1 MSEDS
6 QTYVIT
12 NVEGIKELTLELHP
26 GVNLLTGENG
36 AGKTSAIR
44 AMTRAAGDQGVALE
58 KRDGSKKGSVRGP
71 GVVLSVGARTTTT
84 GQPTVDLAD
93 YGCIGRLIDPPVKGQ
108 KARDKARLQA
118 VMEMYDFRA
127 TKEELLALSGD
138 NEDIAGAIQ
147 GKTDGK
153 ELSLLEAAE
162 EARKMA
168 HAVARDFETRRDEA
182 KGRID
187 GTKSM
192 IAKIDGLDDGVVVA
206 PLEEVQAKLEEAIS
220 QATVAANMFELG
232 ETVKA
237 ERDKIKDELIEVPD
251 IAEIHARYKSRHE
264 DVEAAIE
271 ALDAMKG
278 DLIVIIAEGKA
289 AKERKE
295 AADKQREIL
304 ERPLQTTTG
313 QDVADAEKLV
323 VELRYQVEL
332 SRETAEFFRLKK
344 DLAAEAEQFNLLDG
358 KADQMREL
366 AQEIP
371 RVTSDLLEKRGLGD
385 LVVDEGRLSVV
396 DKDGV
401 IQPFER
407 LSQGQKAKTALDIA
421 CQAYPGKTVPV
432 EPEFWL
438 TLQPAARKEFAKLAA
453 DKGLFVVTEEAT
465 DEPGV
470 TLEHLTGN
478 GD

>member
-12 NVEGIKELTLELHP
+12 NVEGVKELTLELHP

-44 AMTRAAGDQGVALE
+44 AMTRAAGDQGVTLE

-84 GQPTVDLAD
+84 GQPAVDLAD

-127 TKEELLALSGD
+127 TEEELLALSGD

-187 GTKSM
+187 GTKALLTKHDEMPPSDSM
-192 IAKIDGLDDGVVVA
+192 LSVDDA
-206 PLEEVQAKLEEAIS
+206 EKALEDAI
-220 QATVAANMFELG
+220 QNAAVAARSFEDA
-232 ETVKA
+232 EKFRA
-237 ERDKIKDELIEVPD
+237 EREKIKTSLIEVPNV
-251 IAEIHARYKSRHE
+251 AEIHAQYKSKHDE
-264 DVEAAIE
+264 IELAIVELDSMKASLMAIAA
-271 ALDAMKG
+271 K
-278 DLIVIIAEGKA
+278 GKA
-289 AKERKE
+289 AQKMKEE
-295 AADKQREIL
+295 ADRQREIL
-304 ERPLQTTTG
+304 DKPLDATTG
-313 QDVADAEKLV
+313 QDVADAERQV
-323 VELRYQVEL
+323 IELKYQVEL
-332 SRETAEFFRLKK
+332 SREVAEVGQLKR
-344 DLAAEAEQFNLLDG
+344 DLSSEAEQFNLLDG

-371 RVTSDLLEKRGLGD
+371 RVTSGLLEKRGLGD

-407 LSQGQKAKTALDIA
+407 LSQGQKAKVALDIA

-438 TLQPAARKEFAKLAA
+438 TLQPAFRKEFAKLAA
-453 DKGLFVVTEEAT
+453 DKGLFVVTEQAT

>member
-12 NVEGIKELTLELHP
+12 NVEGVKELTLELQP

-44 AMTRAAGDQGVALE
+44 AMTRAAGDQGVTLE
-58 KRDGSKKGSVRGP
+58 KRDGTKKGSVRGP

-93 YGCIGRLIDPPVKGQ
+93 YGCIGRLIEPPVKGQ

-118 VMEMYDFRA
+118 IAEMYDFRA
-127 TKEELLALSGD
+127 TEEELLALSGG
-138 NEDIAGAIQ
+138 NEEIAGAVQ
-147 GKTDGK
+147 GKKDGK
-153 ELSLLEAAE
+153 EMTLLEAAE

-168 HAVARDFETRRDEA
+168 HAVARDYETRRDES

-187 GTKSM
+187 G
-192 IAKIDGLDDGVVVA
+192 AKALLAKHD
-206 PLEEVQAKLEEAIS
+206 EVTGDIMLLEEAEM
-220 QATVAANMFELG
+220 QLEAAIKHAAVIARSFEDA
-232 ETVKA
+232 EKFRAEREKVKA
-237 ERDKIKDELIEVPD
+237 GLVEVPD
-251 IAEIHARYKSRHE
+251 VAEIHARYKTKHE
-264 DVEAAIE
+264 EVEAAIS
-271 ALDAMKG
+271 ALDEMKAE
-278 DLIVIIAEGKA
+278 LMAIAAEGKA
-289 AKERKE
+289 AKQMKE
-295 AADKQREIL
+295 EADRQREIL
-304 ERPLQTTTG
+304 ERPIDATNG
-313 QDVADAEKLV
+313 QDVADAQRK
-323 VELRYQVEL
+323 VEELKYQVEL
-332 SRETAEFFRLKK
+332 SRETEEVRRLKK
-344 DLAAEAEQFNLLDG
+344 ELGSEAEQFNLLDG
-358 KADQMREL
+358 KADEMREL
-366 AQEIP
+366 AQGVP
-371 RVTSDLLEKRGLGD
+371 RVTSKLLEKRGLGD
-385 LVVDEGRLSVV
+385 LVIDEGRLSVV

-407 LSQGQKAKTALDIA
+407 LSQGQKAKVALDIA

-438 TLQPAARKEFAKLAA
+438 TLQPAFRKEFAKLAA